1 MADQVLDQLDRIEDA
16 ADQTLAQS
24 EARKK
29 DLLKANDDRM
39 ADFDKETDASSE
51 KQIAEMRASLQKKYE
66 ESVKKLSAEND
77 TILSRLEQRYKS
89 REDDIA
95 DEIVKKMLL

>member
-1 MADQVLDQLDRIEDA
+1 MADQVLDQLDKIEDA

-39 ADFDKETDASSE
+39 AAFDKETDESSE
-51 KQIAEMRASLQKKYE
+51 KQIAEMKAALQKKYE

-77 TILSRLEQRYKS
+77 SILSGLEQRYKS
-89 REDDIA
+89 RENDIA